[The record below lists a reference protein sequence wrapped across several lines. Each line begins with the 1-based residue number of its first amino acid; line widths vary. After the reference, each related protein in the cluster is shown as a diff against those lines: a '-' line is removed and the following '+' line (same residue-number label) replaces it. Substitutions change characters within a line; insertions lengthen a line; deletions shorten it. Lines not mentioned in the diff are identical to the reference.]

1 MAEVK
6 NTSYVAITRKV
17 GRSRLENLA
26 NQLFNGYVYNMS
38 VEVGYGGTPSVLT
51 LNLALNKTLDKVPS
65 NRSAIEERKKDID
78 RVNAL
83 IESQK
88 TGNISSVGN
97 LGNAGNGAYL
107 GAQHNIA
114 KIADEDFNIDP
125 KYIGMSCSYDIAI
138 HNASNTPSYE
148 FKNFKISS
156 FAISKRNNQKILT
169 LTLLDNS
176 FALDKIYV
184 GLLGREMALDA
195 RSESQALVSNIQIA
209 CPPVGPACPGGSTVT
224 TNNLQQTLHFSNLK
238 FLQEYTKNAGI
249 GSNKDFQSLN
259 FTAGDQGTADKENYV
274 IVKSASENKSIHEGY
289 GAVIVLGE
297 EEFKD
302 APCSGAEV
310 TYTFGTLLKAIQA
323 LGIVLGDTGDAD
335 AILKDKSNGKIRRG
349 YTGTLRSV
357 LSAWAE
363 DFAFTYSLDFNE
375 SKLTLKGIDLS
386 SSFTKENLLQ
396 TKLNLESAESES
408 SQNSFV
414 IRSQDLSYDLS
425 RQQLKLYSS
434 YYYKE
439 AKDASIEHEEDKGQV
454 LLENIKLFEQFP
466 AMFGN
471 GRTTRDFSGSFR
483 DYRRVVISSI
493 LGAYSPDLRD
503 IFNYSIG
510 AYQALGFIPYN
521 AQNPQPIPLS
531 NYAVFDEAVEQVAQ
545 ISAENFQ
552 EYDFNFGFYNPN
564 LKQAVVEMEQFIYN
578 FIGRYY
584 WAPQN
589 LKDGEFGNQDFYT
602 KYEVNTN
609 APVEK
614 VPVGE
619 LYSLPVFREARYLLD
634 KIRTTYTFG
643 DSNAYFDAFKDFAE
657 AALST
662 ADQCQKA
669 QEQFKKLASASGSFN
684 ESYWFHERTDAAY
697 AGFQE
702 LIDDLTRLKISGFAG
717 TTANPAL
724 VDLATIYSPKFQL
737 LTPVSLAALQ
747 AVLPINL
754 QNVQF
759 GSFQFGMLFG
769 VKSSQQIFRFR
780 GFFNSGNPT
789 ELQNR
794 IYRRCSEI
802 LKYSSSGRESV
813 VLRSLRSCSKT
824 LLYETCVR
832 PCEDANE
839 LKGLDDA
846 LAFASGPNP
855 SDCGRLLIIRDNS
868 RIQDNFIQSVL
879 FVGQASENYNLD
891 LIAPTLTNNDVVQ
904 VQAVRLNQGRA
915 TAYSRFK
922 NTSFFESVVTPAEG
936 PFSIRIYAK
945 TTYKYFKPFQNYVK
959 GGLESIEDLHS
970 IINNKNFSLKL
981 DVNNITP
988 NLRELFSDD
997 TNPEF
1002 ISSSVGIRTPS
1013 NSPQYIQYQGY
1024 TEDNPAY
1031 AFTTFNQ
1038 YHNGLKE
1045 VFDASNSSM
1054 AEPNLK
1060 FSADIFCSEITST
1073 LRDSLSI
1080 DNGLTSLNINISS
1093 EGLTIGCSFES
1104 SPAQMENLDALLIR
1118 NRPNIKLVNTN
1129 VFQ

>member
-249 GSNKDFQSLN
+249 GSNKDFQTLN
-259 FTAGDQGTADKENYV
+259 FTAGDQGTDDKENYV

-439 AKDASIEHEEDKGQV
+439 AKDASIEYEQDKGQQI
-454 LLENIKLFEQFP
+454 LYNIKLFEQFP
-466 AMFGN
+466 SMFGN
-471 GRTTRDFSGSFR
+471 RTNSRDFSGSFR
-483 DYRRVVISSI
+483 TYNDVVISAI

-503 IFNYSIG
+503 VFNYTIG

-521 AQNPQPIPLS
+521 ANNPEKATPLS
-531 NYAVFDEAVEQVAQ
+531 DYAVFDQAIEQVAE
-545 ISAENFQ
+545 ISASNFQ
-552 EYDFNFGFYNPN
+552 QYEFNFGFYNPN
-564 LKQAVVEMEQFIYN
+564 LKQAVLEMEQFIYN

-584 WAPQN
+584 WAPHN
-589 LKDGEFGNQDFYT
+589 FKDGEFGNQDFYT
-602 KYEVNTN
+602 KYEVNTT

-614 VPVGE
+614 VLVGE
-619 LYSLPVFREARYLLD
+619 LYSLPVFREARHLLQQ
-634 KIRTTYTFG
+634 IASVYSYG
-643 DSNAYFDAFKDFAE
+643 DTSYFNAFANFIDSSI
-657 AALST
+657 ST
-662 ADQCQKA
+662 RNQCEKA
-669 QEQFKKLASASGSFN
+669 QNEFSKLKSASGNFN
-684 ESYWFHERTDAAY
+684 EYYWFHERTDAAY
-697 AGFQE
+697 GGFQE
-702 LIDDLTRLKISGFAG
+702 LIDDLTKLKISGLAS
-717 TTANPAL
+717 TTASPAL
-724 VDLATIYSPKFQL
+724 VDLGAVYSPKFQL

-759 GSFQFGMLFG
+759 GSFEFGILYG
-769 VKSSQQIFRFR
+769 IKNSSQIFNFR
-780 GFFNSGNPT
+780 GLFSAANPT

-802 LKYSSSGRESV
+802 LKFSSSGRESV

-832 PCEDANE
+832 PCENANE
-839 LKGLDDA
+839 QKGLDDA
-846 LAFASGPNP
+846 LAFASGPDP
-855 SDCGRLLIIRDNS
+855 ASSRRLTIIRKNWS
-868 RIQDNFIQSVL
+868 IQDNFVQSVL
-879 FVGQASENYNLD
+879 FQKEVSSNYNLSLAQVALNNGIVAVQGLRSGTINYTDFKD
-891 LIAPTLTNNDVVQ
+891 LAI
-904 VQAVRLNQGRA
+904 
-915 TAYSRFK
+915 
-922 NTSFFESVVTPAEG
+922 FESVTTPSEG

>member
-138 HNASNTPSYE
+138 YNGSNVVSYE

-184 GLLGREMALDA
+184 GLLGREIALDA

-274 IVKSASENKSIHEGY
+274 IVKSTSENKSIHEGY

-396 TKLNLESAESES
+396 TKLNLENAESES

-439 AKDASIEHEEDKGQV
+439 AKDASIEYEQDKNQQT
-454 LLENIKLFEQFP
+454 LYNINLADQFP
-466 AMFGN
+466 SMFRSN
-471 GRTTRDFSGSFR
+471 EDPLKYPRDFSGSFR
-483 DYRRVVISSI
+483 TYNQVVLSAI

-521 AQNPQPIPLS
+521 DNPQKVPLS
-531 NYAVFDEAVEQVAQ
+531 DYAVFDQAIEQVAE
-545 ISAENFQ
+545 ISANNFQ
-552 EYDFNFGFYNPN
+552 QYEFNFGFYNPN
-564 LKQAVVEMEQFIYN
+564 LKQAVLEMEQFIYN

-584 WAPQN
+584 WAPHN
-589 LKDGEFGNQDFYT
+589 FKDGEFGNQDFYT
-602 KYEVNTN
+602 KYEVNTT

-614 VPVGE
+614 VLVGE
-619 LYSLPVFREARYLLD
+619 LYSMPVFREARYLLQ
-634 KIRTTYTFG
+634 KIASVYSYG
-643 DSNAYFDAFKDFAE
+643 DTRYFDAFSEFINASI
-657 AALST
+657 ST
-662 ADQCQKA
+662 INQCQKA
-669 QEQFKKLASASGSFN
+669 QNEFSKINSASGNFN
-684 ESYWFHERTDAAY
+684 EYYWFHERSDAAY
-697 AGFQE
+697 AGYQE
-702 LIDDLTRLKISGFAG
+702 LIDDLTKLKITGFSE
-717 TTANPAL
+717 TTATPAL
-724 VDLATIYSPKFQL
+724 IDLGAVYSPKFQL

-747 AVLPINL
+747 AVMPINL

-759 GSFQFGMLFG
+759 GSFQFGILYG
-769 VKSSQQIFRFR
+769 IKNNNQIFNFR
-780 GFFNSGNPT
+780 GMFRAANPT

-802 LKYSSSGRESV
+802 LKFSSSGRESV
-813 VLRSLRSCSKT
+813 VLRSLKSCSKT

-832 PCEDANE
+832 PCEDAAE

-846 LAFASGPNP
+846 LAFASGPDP
-855 SDCGRLLIIRDNS
+855 ASS
-868 RIQDNFIQSVL
+868 RFVRITRNNWNIQDDFIRSSL
-879 FVGQASENYNLD
+879 FQTEVSNNYNLS
-891 LIAPTLTNNDVVQ
+891 LAQIPLNTGVAVQ
-904 VQAVRLNQGRA
+904 GLRSGTITYAA
-915 TAYSRFK
+915 FK
-922 NTSFFESVVTPAEG
+922 NRSIFESIVTPSEG

-1118 NRPNIKLVNTN
+1118 NRPNIKLINTN